1 MEVATSLAPFFAH
14 TFKLAK
20 ETSAFHE
27 AVTFVANS
35 ARTSGHQRIV
45 VNPLERINEGNVIL
59 EEEEYLEDEDAFE
72 YEDFLIEEF

>member
-20 ETSAFHE
+20 ETPAFHE

-59 EEEEYLEDEDAFE
+59 EEEEELEDEDAFE